1 MWAKV
6 TGMCRR
12 NNPYIR
18 HITPHDAWAFLHS
31 DADLE
36 ITPAEHEHIL
46 GCEQCLRVFMLWPK
60 SETFGAILKAL
71 GTRVA
76 DELRSIDIQNGITG
90 GLGPILPIRQYMA
103 FEE

>member
-1 MWAKV
+1 MG
-6 TGMCRR
+6 TGRR

-18 HITPHDAWAFLHS
+18 HITPHRAWAYLQS
-31 DADLE
+31 NADLE
-36 ITPAEHEHIL
+36 IIPAEHEHIL
-46 GCEQCLRVFMLWPK
+46 KCEQCLRVFMLWPK

-76 DELRSIDIQNGITG
+76 DELRSVEVQNEDIAG

>member
-1 MWAKV
+1 M
-6 TGMCRR
+6 GRR
-12 NNPYIR
+12 NNLYIR
-18 HITPHDAWAFLHS
+18 HIAPRDAWAFLHS

-46 GCEQCLRVFMLWPK
+46 ECEQCLRVFMLWPK

-76 DELRSIDIQNGITG
+76 DELRSVDVQNEITG
-90 GLGPILPIRQYMA
+90 GLGLILPIRQYMA